1 MYRNID
7 PVGDIKNMADSNLF
21 NRLRKISFSRT
32 ILPLMAVGAIV
43 SAAYMVATGQPDRAQ
58 EAAVKTP
65 PKASSA
71 FAEEQSIAGSG
82 VVEPS
87 SETIDIGT
95 SLPGLVSKVFVAP
108 GQQVKRGAP
117 LFTVDDRAI
126 RAQISEANASIA
138 RAKSTRDAAS
148 TALMTAQQQLA
159 LYNNVADR
167 RAISRAEVIERQGA
181 VRNARAQMAQA
192 SAEIRA
198 VQAALSSAQTDLSRL
213 TVRAPIS
220 AQVLSVSIRPGEF
233 VNPGGQQGGGT
244 SSYMQIGNTLPM
256 HVRIDIDE
264 NEINRVNMGSEAIV
278 SPRGDANKRVKATFV
293 RAEPLVTPK
302 RSLTNSASERVDV
315 RVLQLI
321 YQLPIG
327 EDFFIG
333 QQIDAFVLAKQTEPK
348 TTIVQK
354 ATAQKAVA
362 Q

>member
-1 MYRNID
+1 
-7 PVGDIKNMADSNLF
+7 MADNNLLT
-21 NRLRKISFSRT
+21 RLRKISFART
-32 ILPLMAVGAIV
+32 ILPILAVGAIITAV
-43 SAAYMVATGQPDRAQ
+43 YLVATGQPDRTQ
-58 EAAVKTP
+58 VAAVQTP

-71 FAEEQSIAGSG
+71 FGDTPSIAGSG

-95 SLPGLVSKVFVAP
+95 SLPGLVSRVFVSP
-108 GQQVKRGAP
+108 GQQVRRGAP

-138 RAKSTRDAAS
+138 RAQSTRAAAS
-148 TALMTAQQQLA
+148 TALATAQQQLA
-159 LYNNVADR
+159 LYNDVEDR

-181 VRNARAQMAQA
+181 VRNARAQMDQA

-198 VQAALSSAQTDLSRL
+198 VQAALSSAQTDLGRL
-213 TVRAPIS
+213 VVRAPIS
-220 AQVLSVSIRPGEF
+220 AQILSVSIRPGEY

-244 SSYMQIGNTLPM
+244 SSYIQIGNTLPM

-264 NEINRVNMGSEAIV
+264 NEINRVNMGSEAII
-278 SPRGDANKRVKATFV
+278 SPRGDANKRVKALFV

-321 YQLPIG
+321 YQLPVG
-327 EDFFIG
+327 EGFYIG
-333 QQIDAFVLAKQTEPK
+333 QQIDAFVLAKQGT
-348 TTIVQK
+348 QK
-354 ATAQKAVA
+354 SASAQKAPA